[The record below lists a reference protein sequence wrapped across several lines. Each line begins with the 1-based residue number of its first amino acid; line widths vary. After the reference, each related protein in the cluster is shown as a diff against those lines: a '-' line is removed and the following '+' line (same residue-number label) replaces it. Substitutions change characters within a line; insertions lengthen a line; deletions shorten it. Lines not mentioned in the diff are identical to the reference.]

1 MFELEGETRETRD
14 EKETEKFFRWP
25 PVLFANFLT
34 AVAIALW
41 LCEEGLW
48 SEWMLLINSALLGWM
63 LAWGPGQL
71 WQRLLMTA
79 ALASESLF
87 ALAFGAN
94 SLGADLE
101 WLYPFTRAP
110 ATLLSA
116 LVLGKVFSVAGRW
129 LGFRPIWGGNGNA
142 QDNRWGIAEWL
153 TMTAL
158 LAFSLACLNYVVETV
173 VEKKLPISR
182 FMRPV
187 PDLGYERHECW
198 LLLLPSVFWFA
209 IVGILLTLFVYL
221 PVTSFL
227 VRRAVDGLS
236 VKSRLWK
243 LTSRTAGCCM
253 PFFFWIMISNGP
265 ISNGIVRAIE
275 ITAMVFAMVFAL
287 AFFIESFRDLTWKST
302 RVSS

>member
-1 MFELEGETRETRD
+1 MFELEVENRDTRD

-25 PVLFANFLT
+25 PVLFSNFLT
-34 AVAIALW
+34 AVAIGLW
-41 LCEEGLW
+41 LFGEGLW
-48 SEWMLLINSALLGWM
+48 SEWMLLINSVLLGWM

-87 ALAFGAN
+87 ALAVGAN

-110 ATLLSA
+110 ATLISA
-116 LVLGKVFSVAGRW
+116 LVLGKVFSVAGRL
-129 LGFRPIWGGNGNA
+129 LGFRPIWGGNANA

-173 VEKKLPISR
+173 VEKKLPVWQ
-182 FMRPV
+182 FMQV
-187 PDLGYERHECW
+187 PDRGYEWYECW
-198 LLLLPSVFWFA
+198 LLLLPQVFFFA
-209 IVGILLTLFVYL
+209 IFGFLLTLFIYL

-227 VRRAVDGLS
+227 VRGALDGLP
-236 VKSRLWK
+236 VRSRLWQ
-243 LTSRTAGCCM
+243 LANYTAGWCI
-253 PFFFWIMISNGP
+253 PFFLWITISTSVVP
-265 ISNGIVRAIE
+265 AIE

>member
-1 MFELEGETRETRD
+1 M
-14 EKETEKFFRWP
+14 P
-25 PVLFANFLT
+25 
-34 AVAIALW
+34 
-41 LCEEGLW
+41 
-48 SEWMLLINSALLGWM
+48 
-63 LAWGPGQL
+63 
-71 WQRLLMTA
+71 
-79 ALASESLF
+79 
-87 ALAFGAN
+87 
-94 SLGADLE
+94 
-101 WLYPFTRAP
+101 
-110 ATLLSA
+110 
-116 LVLGKVFSVAGRW
+116 
-129 LGFRPIWGGNGNA
+129 
-142 QDNRWGIAEWL
+142 
-153 TMTAL
+153 
-158 LAFSLACLNYVVETV
+158 
-173 VEKKLPISR
+173 
-182 FMRPV
+182 PV

-198 LLLLPSVFWFA
+198 LLLLPNVFWFA

-302 RVSS
+302 RVNS

>member
-1 MFELEGETRETRD
+1 MFELEGESRDTRD
-14 EKETEKFFRWP
+14 EKEAEKFFRWP
-25 PVLFANFLT
+25 PVLFANVLT
-34 AVAIALW
+34 AVAVALW

-79 ALASESLF
+79 ALVSETLF

-94 SLGADLE
+94 ALGADLE

-110 ATLLSA
+110 VTLLSA
-116 LVLGKVFSVAGRW
+116 LVLGKVFSVAGRL
-129 LGFRPIWGGNGNA
+129 LGFRPIWGGNGNS

-173 VEKKLPISR
+173 VEKKLPVSR
-182 FMRPV
+182 FMQV
-187 PDLGYERHECW
+187 PDRGYDRLECW
-198 LLLLPSVFWFA
+198 LLLLPQVVLFA
-209 IVGILLTLFVYL
+209 MFGILLTLFVYL

-227 VRRAVDGLS
+227 VRGALDGLLI
-236 VKSRLWK
+236 KSRLWK
-243 LTSRTAGCCM
+243 LANRTAGYCM

-265 ISNGIVRAIE
+265 IGNGVVRAIE

-302 RVSS
+302 RVRS